1 MEQRPRSSTR
11 IYVGGGLAALLAAV
25 IITLLRGPPGD
36 PGPSR
41 SPVGTSTTAQ
51 AEVSSLTVLGPLHV
65 GDTIGEGWKLTHID
79 RMPAEVQL
87 TLTQGTTT
95 WTLGLASVTVQKD
108 TPIVPFPDIYVWYSG
123 AAAPDTPDS
132 RPDPALAAL
141 IQAVIAELRASAD
154 GRFLHERVMEWSAS
168 R

>member
-1 MEQRPRSSTR
+1 M
-11 IYVGGGLAALLAAV
+11 AALLVAV
-25 IITLLRGPPGD
+25 IVTLLRGPSRD

-51 AEVSSLTVLGPLHV
+51 AEVSALTALGPLHV

-79 RMPAEVQL
+79 RMPSEVQL
-87 TLTQGTTT
+87 TLARDDRT
-95 WTLGLASVTVQKD
+95 WTLGLASVTAQKD

-141 IQAVIAELRASAD
+141 IQEVIAKLRAAAD
-154 GRFLHERVMEWSAS
+154 DRFLHERVMEWSAS

>member
-1 MEQRPRSSTR
+1 M
-11 IYVGGGLAALLAAV
+11 AALLVAV
-25 IITLLRGPPGD
+25 IVTLLRGPSRD

-51 AEVSSLTVLGPLHV
+51 AEVSALTSLGPLHV

-79 RMPAEVQL
+79 RMPSEVQL
-87 TLTQGTTT
+87 TLARDDRT
-95 WTLGLASVTVQKD
+95 WTLGLASVTAQKD

-141 IQAVIAELRASAD
+141 IQEVIAKLRASAD
-154 GRFLHERVMEWSAS
+154 DRFLHERVMEWSAS